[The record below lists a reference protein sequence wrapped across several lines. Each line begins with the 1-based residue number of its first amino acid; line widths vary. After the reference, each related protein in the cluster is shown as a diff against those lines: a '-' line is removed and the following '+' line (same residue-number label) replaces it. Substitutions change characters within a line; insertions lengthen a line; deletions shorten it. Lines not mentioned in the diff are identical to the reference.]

1 MKKKNKTP
9 AKSDAALRDIRKAL
23 EKHRSVHP
31 FWLDARVQANVEA
44 NVARHHR
51 TKFKSFLCTA
61 AHHGDVDLE
70 KIARR
75 VRVSNELLDKWMNTP
90 EVATLVNS
98 FLDSGRNRRARTVLT
113 WAKMLSKKCDV
124 TLKAPLSSFERK
136 IPPDG
141 IDYGNM
147 LPLAKQAALAFE
159 CPTSF
164 RRCIEMLLD
173 FHEHGGMSSAKQ
185 FFIDL
190 GKCRRT
196 EYAELNRN
204 CGINLTSI

>member
-1 MKKKNKTP
+1 MKNKNKTP
-9 AKSDAALRDIRKAL
+9 AKSDAALRDIRNAL
-23 EKHRSVHP
+23 EKDSPVLRRFP
-31 FWLDARVQANVEA
+31 PKWVQV
-44 NVARHHR
+44 NVARHER
-51 TKFKSFLCTA
+51 AKFKSFLRTV
-61 AHHGDVDLE
+61 AHLGDVDLE

-75 VRVSNELLDKWMNTP
+75 VGVSKEVLDRWMNTP
-90 EVATLVNS
+90 EVATFVNS
-98 FLDSGRNRRARTVLT
+98 FLNSGRNQRARSVLT

-147 LPLAKQAALAFE
+147 LPLAKHAALAFE

-190 GKCRRT
+190 GKCLSHGVRGIKP
-196 EYAELNRN
+196 ELWDK
-204 CGINLTSI
+204 LD